1 MTEAM
6 PFLQKYDI
14 TFLRPPTILV
24 GFFRARLDASSAA
37 AAPASACISNTQL
50 PKEDAHMRASTDF
63 LLREIAGEF
72 MLVPVG
78 PGASGINGL
87 VTLNEIGAFLFK
99 ALQTDQSLD
108 SLTEAVVSEYDVAP
122 ETARADAADFLRQL
136 SEIGALDQTDD

>member
-1 MTEAM
+1 
-6 PFLQKYDI
+6 
-14 TFLRPPTILV
+14 
-24 GFFRARLDASSAA
+24 
-37 AAPASACISNTQL
+37 
-50 PKEDAHMRASTDF
+50 MRASTDF

-108 SLTEAVVSEYDVAP
+108 SLTAAVVSEYDVPP
-122 ETARADAADFLRQL
+122 ETARADAADFLRKVRELGFAVKLDTNGTNPDMLEALAQESSRSPAQL
-136 SEIGALDQTDD
+136 GKGA

>member
-1 MTEAM
+1 
-6 PFLQKYDI
+6 
-14 TFLRPPTILV
+14 
-24 GFFRARLDASSAA
+24 
-37 AAPASACISNTQL
+37 
-50 PKEDAHMRASTDF
+50 MRASTDF

-99 ALQTDQSLD
+99 TLQTDQSLD

-122 ETARADAADFLRQL
+122 ETACADAADFLRQL